1 MKKKVDGNFTLS
13 VKEIP
18 EVFPSWWWMGS
29 AGARLSIGR
38 GRPAWEQLSMLQ
50 GKGRPGQEHACA
62 YPLFWQLIM
71 DTGPALIHHFGL
83 APPVN
88 FRSCLSSFC
97 LPGILGGQKV

>member
-38 GRPAWEQLSMLQ
+38 GRPAWEQLSMRRERAAQ
-50 GKGRPGQEHACA
+50 GRSTHAHIP
-62 YPLFWQLIM
+62 Y
-71 DTGPALIHHFGL
+71 FG
-83 APPVN
+83 
-88 FRSCLSSFC
+88 SS
-97 LPGILGGQKV
+97 